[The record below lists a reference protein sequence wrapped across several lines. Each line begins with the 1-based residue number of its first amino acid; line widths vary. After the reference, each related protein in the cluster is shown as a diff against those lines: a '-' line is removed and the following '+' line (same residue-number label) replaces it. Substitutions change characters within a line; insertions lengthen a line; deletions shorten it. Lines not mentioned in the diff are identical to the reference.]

1 MRRLVLSGHAVRE
14 LHWHA
19 NAHELGYCTRGQALV
34 TTVGNHGSREVFLIS
49 AGEMF
54 FFPSGTVHAIE
65 NIGSCT
71 LHILIFFSQVTP
83 LDIGYRA
90 TAAAYS
96 CEVIAAELGSTTR

>member
-1 MRRLVLSGHAVRE
+1 
-14 LHWHA
+14 
-19 NAHELGYCTRGQALV
+19 
-34 TTVGNHGSREVFLIS
+34 
-49 AGEMF
+49 MF